1 MPRERLPFKVAAFL
15 EPTWNS
21 PAPGWPLTVSV
32 CKKLHTYIDGVPKSV
47 MSELISPHRP
57 DLSAR
62 IAICTRK
69 TLRGSDAGAHSF
81 GVTVDPVRDF
91 WRLLPHQY
99 PSFWAW
105 DEGLALI
112 PNPNPLFPRPAEI
125 VQQADHYLNRSVD
138 HREVV

>member
-1 MPRERLPFKVAAFL
+1 
-15 EPTWNS
+15 
-21 PAPGWPLTVSV
+21 
-32 CKKLHTYIDGVPKSV
+32 

-62 IAICTRK
+62 IAVCTRK
-69 TLRGSDAGAHSF
+69 KQIVVGRAIRHDG
-81 GVTVDPVRDF
+81 DPVSDF

-125 VQQADHYLNRSVD
+125 VQQADRYLNRSVFNL
-138 HREVV
+138 REVV